1 MRRNAILWK
10 DFYEQNTFCEHI
22 TIENGE
28 KMPRNPKF
36 ITENNKPSMIW
47 LCNDCFEFQELKIEP
62 IKLINND
69 KGKDI
74 DDIDI

>member
-36 ITENNKPSMIW
+36 ITE
-47 LCNDCFEFQELKIEP
+47 
-62 IKLINND
+62 
-69 KGKDI
+69 
-74 DDIDI
+74 